1 MITNILIKTDR
12 GKHYVVIPIA
22 GKLIKIECKTRV
34 EAEFLLPRLM
44 DVRSISIE
52 KI

>member
-1 MITNILIKTDR
+1 MITNILIKTE
-12 GKHYVVIPIA
+12 GNKHYIVIPIA
-22 GKLIKIECKTRV
+22 GKVIKIECKTRT

-44 DVRSISIE
+44 SVRSISIE